1 MERAAV
7 PKQNPPA
14 RSGGLME
21 PPAAGRRSILQRMYV
36 RRSTHCAV
44 QVALPSVPLARRH
57 DGMGLATLPARAIE
71 RPNVSTIV
79 SRHYTLASPHD

>member
-57 DGMGLATLPARAIE
+57 DGMGLATLPAGEGDRAAKCFHDRVE
-71 RPNVSTIV
+71 
-79 SRHYTLASPHD
+79 TLHTS